1 MIKEDLIFLDSDI
14 TDRDSALRLII
25 DKADALGLLND
36 KETYRKAVEAREE
49 TMPTSV
55 GFQVAIP
62 HGKSDGVKEPFVA
75 FLRTKEEFSWDVR
88 SENLVNLVF
97 LIGVP
102 EASAGNLHLQFLSEI
117 SKKLID
123 DNFREE
129 LKTAESSEEIYRLMN
144 DINDINEKVR

>member
-1 MIKEDLIFLDSDI
+1 MIKKELIFLDSDV

-25 DKADALGLLND
+25 DKADALGLLNN
-36 KETYRKAVEAREE
+36 KETYQKAVEAREE

-62 HGKSDGVKEPFVA
+62 HGKSDGVKDPFVA

-123 DNFREE
+123 DNFREK
-129 LKTAESSEEIYRLMN
+129 LGTAESSEEIYKLM
-144 DINDINEKVR
+144 NDINEKVR